1 MAEIAKSQLFVY
13 FSTLH
18 QLILSQ
24 LSNMHRYGY
33 QITEI
38 FGAEFIS
45 GVENEKN
52 LKIGRKMANS

>member
-45 GVENEKN
+45 GVESEKN
-52 LKIGRKMANS
+52 